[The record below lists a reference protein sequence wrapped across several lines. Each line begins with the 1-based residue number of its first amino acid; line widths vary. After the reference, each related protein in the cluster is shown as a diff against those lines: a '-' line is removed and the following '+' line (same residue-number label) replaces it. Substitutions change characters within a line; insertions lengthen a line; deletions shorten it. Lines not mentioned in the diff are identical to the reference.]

1 MYNNPQIY
9 NRYLSSSLMRLP
21 RHYYMIIDKE
31 VSGVVLSFLIV
42 GIIYRKEALL
52 HGPK

>member
-1 MYNNPQIY
+1 
-9 NRYLSSSLMRLP
+9 MRAP
-21 RHYYMIIDKE
+21 RHSCIILDKE
-31 VSGVVLSFLIV
+31 VIGVVLSFLIV